1 MVTPVS
7 MATVHR
13 VRASIAFDAAVSV
26 SVAVAWPE
34 LATPTV
40 ALNVVASPSL
50 HPSITTG
57 ADGDPANVN
66 VGSTRSISS
75 FTFSGALSS
84 NEYVIVDATSSDGR
98 SIVRVLCVSTGSTT
112 AVEISIAPA
121 LMSPVA
127 SVAATVRVAKS
138 AACVAL
144 LVVTPLG
151 TVTVHGSYAAS
162 VAVAAARLSVAA
174 AWPEL
179 LTVGVNVVVPQSVM
193 VRWPDAEMPVMVNV
207 GSTTAMLSVECTSG
221 MFKANVNA
229 ITVGAAVTGVSILST
244 LCMNRGDAGL
254 VTAVDFAIAVVP
266 LAISVA

>member
-13 VRASIAFDAAVSV
+13 VSASIAFDAAVSV

-84 NEYVIVDATSSDGR
+84 NEY
-98 SIVRVLCVSTGSTT
+98 
-112 AVEISIAPA
+112 EIEKENDS
-121 LMSPVA
+121 
-127 SVAATVRVAKS
+127 
-138 AACVAL
+138 
-144 LVVTPLG
+144 
-151 TVTVHGSYAAS
+151 
-162 VAVAAARLSVAA
+162 
-174 AWPEL
+174 
-179 LTVGVNVVVPQSVM
+179 
-193 VRWPDAEMPVMVNV
+193 
-207 GSTTAMLSVECTSG
+207 
-221 MFKANVNA
+221 
-229 ITVGAAVTGVSILST
+229 
-244 LCMNRGDAGL
+244 
-254 VTAVDFAIAVVP
+254 
-266 LAISVA
+266 